1 MGNIGNLW
9 GKEEIGITIY
19 IGKMRTNKI
28 NVKEREIRK
37 LWKIKET
44 NEKQGKLGSRE

>member
-9 GKEEIGITIY
+9 GKEEIGNTID
-19 IGKMRTNKI
+19 IGKTRTNGI
-28 NVKEREIRK
+28 NGKEREIRK
-37 LWKIKET
+37 LWKIKAT